1 MTEVSYILPS
11 QVARPSRA
19 DARRNFDRL
28 VAAADAVFAEQGVD
42 APIDDIAKRAG
53 VGSAT
58 LYRHFPSRDALVGA
72 VIWERIGAVCRQGTE
87 LLEVEP
93 PVRALTSWLR
103 AVIDLTM
110 RRGLAAALI
119 ASKWNDVSELFDACH
134 HALEETAALLL
145 ERAQRDGSIR
155 PDLSLTDVLTFA
167 NAIASGVAQSPDR
180 DERADRML
188 RLLLEGLMTGNPGI
202 RHSPEP
208 GAD

>member
-1 MTEVSYILPS
+1 MTEVPHILPN
-11 QVARPSRA
+11 QVVRPSRA

-28 VAAADAVFAEQGVD
+28 VAAADAVFSEQGVE
-42 APIDDIAKRAG
+42 APLDDIAKRAG

-72 VIWERIGAVCRQGTE
+72 VIWERIGALCRQGTE
-87 LLEVEP
+87 LMEVEP
-93 PVRALTSWLR
+93 DRALSSWLR
-103 AVIDLTM
+103 AMIDLTM

-119 ASKWNDVSELFDACH
+119 ASKWNDTSELFEACH
-134 HALEETAALLL
+134 HALEKTTALLL

-155 PDLSLTDVLTFA
+155 ADLSLTDVLTFA
-167 NAIASGVAQSPDR
+167 NSIASGIEHSPDR

-188 RLLLEGLMTGNPGI
+188 KLLLEGLMTGNPGI
-202 RHSPEP
+202 GHIAKL